1 MKAAPHG
8 NEVEAVMR
16 QELALGDRAL
26 ASVAPVLGHLLASPG
41 QSLVSDDLVAR
52 MRGMLADIARQLLV
66 AQAQA
71 TSVRQVPAATDPRI
85 DALTGKLANSSTLL
99 SHCYAL
105 AMEGLITRQL
115 EQQAGIDPVLSPLMQ
130 ELIASSEEAT
140 SELAMTVMAS
150 QVRFMQSHRRMNLPL
165 ADLTADLF
173 HEALQIWSSFARADG
188 PEVLFKTEAR
198 LRKGYDEGASRPG
211 LLSRLVATLR
221 GDAKDM
227 LALEHAGFA
236 LFSSIM
242 ASATRRPREL
252 AVLACHERQVARL
265 ALTLRAAGLDADDVA
280 RQIMVLHSNV
290 SLPDGFAQL
299 TEGQA
304 LELLGSSSMDR
315 QG

>member
-1 MKAAPHG
+1 MKAAPQG
-8 NEVEAVMR
+8 NEVEAIMR

-26 ASVAPVLGHLLASPG
+26 ASVAPVLGHLLATPG

-52 MRGMLADIARQLLV
+52 MRGMLADIARQLLA

-71 TSVRQVPAATDPRI
+71 TGARQGPAGTDLRI
-85 DALTGKLANSSTLL
+85 DALAGKLANSSTLL

-105 AMEGLITRQL
+105 AMEGLIARQL

-130 ELIASSEEAT
+130 ELISSSDEAT
-140 SELAMTVMAS
+140 SELAMTAMAS
-150 QVRFMQSHRRMNLPL
+150 QARFMQSHRRMNLPL

-173 HEALQIWSSFARADG
+173 HEALQIWSNFARSDG
-188 PEVLFKTEAR
+188 PEVLFRTEAR

-211 LLSRLVATLR
+211 LLSRLTATLH
-221 GDAKDM
+221 GDAKAM

-236 LFSSIM
+236 LFASIM

-265 ALTLRAAGLDADDVA
+265 ALTLRAAGLDADDVT
-280 RQIMVLHSNV
+280 RQIMVLHANV

-299 TEGQA
+299 TETQA
-304 LELLGSSSMDR
+304 LDLLGSSSVDR